1 MGRFFLVAIALA
13 SVGSLGACDKGKG
26 NSGLPP
32 AKDWNANVGEMS
44 PVQQQGAPS
53 NPHGGANPHAGMDM
67 NNPHAGVD
75 MSGGGGDL
83 PPAKDWNGEGD
94 PHAGL
99 DMSGGANPHAG
110 VDMSGGGNPHGA
122 GGGVDV
128 AKLGLPAPDPDRKI
142 DPSHTVKGVIRVHAK
157 AKSRVAAGGAIFLI
171 VKRADATG
179 AATGTPLA
187 VDKLTWDKDE
197 IPFEVSEKNAMVG
210 GTELTGDVIVTARY
224 DQDGDAL
231 SKEPGDV
238 VGSAHVKIPAD
249 KVVVTL
255 DDVIN

>member
-1 MGRFFLVAIALA
+1 MGRFVFVLVAISALA
-13 SVGSLGACDKGKG
+13 ACDKGKG
-26 NSGLPP
+26 ESRGLAP
-32 AKDWNANVGEMS
+32 AKDWNADLGEMS
-44 PVQQQGAPS
+44 PVQQGKPS
-53 NPHGGANPHAGMDM
+53 NPHAGVDMGGGGANPHAGLDM
-67 NNPHAGVD
+67 NDPHAGID
-75 MSGGGGDL
+75 MGGAGS
-83 PPAKDWNGEGD
+83 D

-99 DMSGGANPHAG
+99 DMN
-110 VDMSGGGNPHGA
+110 NPHGA

-128 AKLGLPAPDPDRKI
+128 EKMGLPAPDPNRKI
-142 DPSHTVKGVIRVHAK
+142 DPARTVKGVIRVHAK
-157 AKSRVAAGGAIFLI
+157 AKSRLSAGGAVFLV

-179 AATGTPLA
+179 QPTGTPLA

-210 GTELTGDVIVTARY
+210 GTELTGDVVVTARY

-231 SKEPGDV
+231 TKEPGDV
-238 VGSAHVKIPAD
+238 IGTQRVKIPAD

>member
-1 MGRFFLVAIALA
+1 MGRFVFVLVALSALA
-13 SVGSLGACDKGKG
+13 ACEKGKG
-26 NSGLPP
+26 DSKGLPP
-32 AKDWNANVGEMS
+32 AKDWNANVNEMN

-53 NPHGGANPHAGMDM
+53 NPHGGANPHAGIDMGGGGANPHAGLDM
-67 NNPHAGVD
+67 NDPHAGVD
-75 MSGGGGDL
+75 MGGAGS
-83 PPAKDWNGEGD
+83 D

-99 DMSGGANPHAG
+99 DMNNPHT
-110 VDMSGGGNPHGA
+110 A

-128 AKLGLPAPDPDRKI
+128 EKMGLPAPDPNRKI
-142 DPSHTVKGVIRVHAK
+142 DPSRTVRGVIRVHAK
-157 AKSRVAAGGAIFLI
+157 AKSRLSAGGAVFLV

-179 AATGTPLA
+179 QPTGTPLA
-187 VDKLTWDKDE
+187 VDKLTWGSDE

-210 GTELTGDVIVTARY
+210 GTELTGDVVVTARY

-231 SKEPGDV
+231 TKEPGDV
-238 VGSAHVKIPAD
+238 IGTQRVKIPAD

>member
-1 MGRFFLVAIALA
+1 MGRFVLVVVAISALA
-13 SVGSLGACDKGKG
+13 ACDKGKG
-26 NSGLPP
+26 KSEGLPP
-32 AKDWNANVGEMS
+32 AKDWNANVGEMN

-53 NPHGGANPHAGMDM
+53 NPHGGANPHAGIDMGGGDNPHAGVDM
-67 NNPHAGVD
+67 NNPHAGLD
-75 MSGGGGDL
+75 MGGDG
-83 PPAKDWNGEGD
+83 DD

-99 DMSGGANPHAG
+99 DMN
-110 VDMSGGGNPHGA
+110 NPHGA

-142 DPSHTVKGVIRVHAK
+142 DPTRTVKGVIRVHAK
-157 AKSRVAAGGAIFLI
+157 AKSRIKAGGAVFLI

-179 AATGTPLA
+179 QPTGTPLA

-197 IPFEVSEKNAMVG
+197 IAFEVSEKNAMVG
-210 GTELTGDVIVTARY
+210 GTELTGDVVVTARY

-231 SKEPGDV
+231 TKEPGDII
-238 VGSAHVKIPAD
+238 GTQRVKIPAD